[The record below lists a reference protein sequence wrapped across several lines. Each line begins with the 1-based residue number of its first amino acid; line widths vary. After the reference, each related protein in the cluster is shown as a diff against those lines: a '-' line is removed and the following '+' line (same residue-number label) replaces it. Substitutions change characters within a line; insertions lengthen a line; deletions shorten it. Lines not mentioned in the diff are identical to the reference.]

1 MNAMSNENDTTKQE
15 SPSVSSQGPTDDQP
29 SQPQSTASPD
39 ESQLKLIS
47 ALGYLGLL
55 FLVPYLMF
63 PKDKFAV
70 FHANQGLI
78 LLIAGVIINVI
89 GGIVPVLGWII
100 ILPLGN
106 IALLALLI
114 FGAINAFNG
123 HMKRLP
129 LIGNFDL
136 LTVQKL

>member
-1 MNAMSNENDTTKQE
+1 MSNENDTTKQE
-15 SPSVSSQGPTDDQP
+15 SPSAASQKPAGDRPSQP
-29 SQPQSTASPD
+29 SQPKSTTSPD

-55 FLVPYLMF
+55 FLLPYLMF
-63 PKDKFAV
+63 PKEKFAI

-78 LLIAGVIINVI
+78 LLITGVIINVV
-89 GGIVPVLGWII
+89 GGIVPILGWFI

-106 IALLALLI
+106 IALLVLFIL
-114 FGAINAFNG
+114 GVINAFNG

-136 LTVQKL
+136 LKVQE